1 MENDIVIDIPNVGQV
16 AFPSSM
22 SEAEINAAAK
32 RLYDESVQQT
42 PTQAAEPSMGSQI
55 SRQLGLTARSA
66 IQGIAGLPNFI
77 ADPFARL
84 AGVTPP
90 SQALRQT
97 LTDLGLPEP
106 ETRIERMAGAGAEAM
121 AGAGSQISLAR
132 QAAQQLT
139 SPVSRN
145 VAGQLAQAPGTQLTA
160 AGVAAPTAQQV
171 TEATESPVAGM
182 AAGVLAGGAVGMRRQ
197 PQQAPVAEQLR
208 RQANAAYTR
217 AENAGLEITPG
228 FMDRLSTQLRTLA
241 YNEGFDPGMHPELAR
256 VIRRLEEERQTPQTL
271 RDIDRLRRIVRA
283 PGRKF
288 DNPDQQRIAGE
299 LIDEFD
305 NLVGNL
311 NPQDITAGNRNV
323 ALGALRDARNI
334 YQRSRKVSVIE
345 DMVDAAQ
352 TRAAQQTQAGLDNT
366 LRNQFASLATNRK
379 RMAAF
384 SRAEQAEIRRIA
396 RGGGTVQQMLRFTG
410 RFAIRGPVTSIPY
423 LGTVGASPE
432 VGSALAVGGM
442 AVTEA
447 AKRGAE
453 ALRQRDVSRLIE
465 QLAQQQIPRQPS
477 LVPISAMRG
486 LLSSQQE

>member
-1 MENDIVIDIPNVGQV
+1 MENDIIVDIPNVGQV

-22 SEAEINAAAK
+22 SEADINAAAK
-32 RLYDESVQQT
+32 RLYDESTKQA
-42 PTQAAEPSMGSQI
+42 PTQEAEPSMLSQYG
-55 SRQLGLTARSA
+55 RQLGLTTRAA

-77 ADPFARL
+77 ADPFAEL
-84 AGVTPP
+84 VGIKPP
-90 SQALRQT
+90 SQALRQS
-97 LTDLGLPEP
+97 LTTMGLPEP

-171 TEATESPVAGM
+171 TEATEIPVAGM

-241 YNEGFDPGMHPELAR
+241 YNEGFDPGMHPELSR

-271 RDIDRLRRIVRA
+271 RDIERLRRIVKA

-288 DNPDQQRIAGE
+288 DNPDQQRIAGD

-311 NPQDITAGNRNV
+311 TPQDITAGNRNV

-410 RFAIRGPVTSIPY
+410 RFAVRGPVSGIFA
-423 LGTVGASPE
+423 GGATAMEPTIGLPLTLTAE
-432 VGSALAVGGM
+432 G
-442 AVTEA
+442 

>member
-1 MENDIVIDIPNVGQV
+1 MENDIIVDIPNVGQV

-32 RLYDESVQQT
+32 RLYDESVQQA

-77 ADPFARL
+77 ADPFAEL
-84 AGVTPP
+84 VGIKPP

-97 LTDLGLPEP
+97 LTNVGLPEP

-271 RDIDRLRRIVRA
+271 RDIERLRRIVRA

-288 DNPDQQRIAGE
+288 DNPDQQRIAGD
-299 LIDEFD
+299 LVDEFD

-366 LRNQFASLATNRK
+366 LRNQFANLATNRK

-410 RFAIRGPVTSIPY
+410 RFAVRGPVSGIFA
-423 LGTVGASPE
+423 GGATAMEPTIGLPLTLTAE
-432 VGSALAVGGM
+432 G
-442 AVTEA
+442 

>member
-32 RLYDESVQQT
+32 RLYDESVRQA

-55 SRQLGLTARSA
+55 GRQLGLTARYA
-66 IQGIAGLPNFI
+66 IQGLAGLPNFI
-77 ADPFARL
+77 ADPFAEL
-84 AGVTPP
+84 VGIKPP

-97 LTDLGLPEP
+97 LTNLGLPEP

-182 AAGVLAGGAVGMRRQ
+182 AAGVLAGGAAGIRRQ

-271 RDIDRLRRIVRA
+271 RDIERLRRIVRA

-288 DNPDQQRIAGE
+288 DNPDQQRIAGD

-323 ALGALRDARNI
+323 ALGALRNARNI

-410 RFAIRGPVTSIPY
+410 RFAVRGPVSGIFA
-423 LGTVGASPE
+423 GGATAMEPTIGLPLTLTAE
-432 VGSALAVGGM
+432 G
-442 AVTEA
+442 